1 MRTGPSG
8 GGVPG
13 GGVLLYCIGPLLWGV
28 GRTGVG
34 RRGMPYKPCIGCNT
48 LMYAV
53 KGVSRC
59 EACARPSARE
69 RGYTTEWDA
78 ISRAVVAAAGA
89 CARCGHTGD
98 RANPL
103 TTDHVVSK
111 RDEGSDDIGN
121 LRCLCRRCN
130 AIKGGNSE

>member
-1 MRTGPSG
+1 
-8 GGVPG
+8 
-13 GGVLLYCIGPLLWGV
+13 
-28 GRTGVG
+28 
-34 RRGMPYKPCIGCNT
+34 
-48 LMYAV
+48 MYAI

-59 EACARPSARE
+59 SECARPSARE
-69 RGYTTEWDA
+69 RGYTREWDA
-78 ISRAVVAAAGA
+78 ISRQVVAAAGA

-111 RDEGSDDIGN
+111 SDGGSDDLGN